1 MTSAVQWGIVGLA
14 LGVVPTYVMME
25 ERARKES
32 AAAAA
37 AAASTA
43 AAAVYAAWSATPPVV
58 CPPPPV
64 TVPTVV
70 AITNAGGGA
79 PHGPTR
85 IDPPKDSKDV
95 DDAKMLLPMLNMA
108 QGMMN
113 DNGASGGGPDI
124 NEVMKNLPRN
134 NATQSGMKS
143 LRVKTEASGTPD
155 SSMAS
160 RPPSRR
166 STSAATPATT

>member
-14 LGVVPTYVMME
+14 LGIVPTYVLME
-25 ERARKES
+25 ERGRKES
-32 AAAAA
+32 AAAAT

-43 AAAVYAAWSATPPVV
+43 AAAVYAAWSATPAPV

-70 AITNAGGGA
+70 AVTNAGGA
-79 PHGPTR
+79 PRGPTR
-85 IDPPKDSKDV
+85 IDPPKESKDM

-113 DNGASGGGPDI
+113 DNGGSGGGPDI
-124 NEVMKNLPRN
+124 NEVMKNLP
-134 NATQSGMKS
+134 K
-143 LRVKTEASGTPD
+143 K
-155 SSMAS
+155 
-160 RPPSRR
+160 
-166 STSAATPATT
+166 

>member
-1 MTSAVQWGIVGLA
+1 MASELSRAVTSAVQWGIVGLA

-25 ERARKES
+25 ERGRKES

-43 AAAVYAAWSATPPVV
+43 AAAVYAAWSATPLPV

-70 AITNAGGGA
+70 AVTNVGGGT
-79 PHGPTR
+79 PRGPQR

-113 DNGASGGGPDI
+113 DNGSGSGGGPDI
-124 NEVMKNLPRN
+124 NEVMKNLP
-134 NATQSGMKS
+134 K
-143 LRVKTEASGTPD
+143 K
-155 SSMAS
+155 
-160 RPPSRR
+160 
-166 STSAATPATT
+166 